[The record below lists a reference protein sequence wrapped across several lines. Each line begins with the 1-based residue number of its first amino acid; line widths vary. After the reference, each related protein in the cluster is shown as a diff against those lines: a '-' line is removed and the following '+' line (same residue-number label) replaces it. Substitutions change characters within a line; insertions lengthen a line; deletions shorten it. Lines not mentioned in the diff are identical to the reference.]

1 MIEWREDGFFSYRST
16 DTSVYGCTQDAATLT
31 EILKRAGVLRTT
43 RSLFQVT
50 TGIPD
55 IGHDSA
61 VHNEIANCC
70 EKEFAAKLL
79 PESIPQGLTDQLLA
93 IGSKIPETDSDV
105 QDYLSQRA
113 AELNVWSPQAPSP
126 SVFGGGEECY
136 SLPGNLH
143 LRGYGTWA
151 AWIDPR
157 LIVSTRDRVWNDIDR
172 NPPRNSVHG
181 IAAGLRDAA
190 ATGDVTNWLHR
201 MYGHPGEMFIK
212 RAEGPAGPIYETALG
227 THRTHAARLLELP
240 AVLARIVPVTMP
252 TPASPAGDGRWTHP
266 SVDIELLWRG
276 LMNRGVITAEVIDG
290 HWHFG
295 ALSAEWMLA
304 SPEVATLV
312 NAAYERL
319 YPGAL
324 QQATGLTREQLTQ
337 PESWYGALTEGVF
350 AAEKVVHTQRRRRR
364 FWWRAR

>member
-16 DTSVYGCTQDAATLT
+16 DTSVYGCTHDPAALT
-31 EILKRAGVLRTT
+31 EILKRAGVLHSDRT
-43 RSLFQVT
+43 LFHVT
-50 TGIPD
+50 ADIPD

-61 VHNEIANCC
+61 VNNEITNCC
-70 EKEFAAKLL
+70 ADDVAAKLL
-79 PESIPQGLTDQLLA
+79 PEAFPAGMIDQLMD
-93 IGSKIPETDSDV
+93 IGSNIPATNDGVTEF
-105 QDYLSQRA
+105 LAQRA
-113 AELNVWSPQAPSP
+113 KELNAWSPQAPSP

-136 SLPGNLH
+136 APQGNLH
-143 LRGYGTWA
+143 IRGYGTWA
-151 AWIDPR
+151 DWIAPH
-157 LIVSTRDRVWNDIDR
+157 LIVTTRDPVWNDIDR
-172 NPPRNSVHG
+172 NPRRASVHS
-181 IAAGLRDAA
+181 ITVGLRDAVA
-190 ATGDVTNWLHR
+190 AGDLTGWLHR
-201 MYGHPGEMFIK
+201 MYSPPGHLFLK
-212 RAEGPAGPIYETALG
+212 QAEGPAGPIYETSSG
-227 THRTHAARLLELP
+227 THRAHAARLLELP
-240 AVLARIVPVTMP
+240 AVLACIAPVTMP

-295 ALSAEWMLA
+295 KLTAEWMLA
-304 SPEVATLV
+304 SPALATAV